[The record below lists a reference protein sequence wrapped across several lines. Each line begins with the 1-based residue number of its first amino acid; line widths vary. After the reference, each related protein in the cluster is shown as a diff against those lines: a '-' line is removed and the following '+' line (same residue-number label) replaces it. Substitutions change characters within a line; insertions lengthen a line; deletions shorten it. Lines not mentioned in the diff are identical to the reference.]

1 MFRRLREARG
11 RSIVVTIDGR
21 RVEAR
26 AGDSVA
32 ETMRAADHAQCA
44 VAASKDRARHCTMP
58 ECFDCL
64 VTIDGIGNRRGCLV
78 EVRDG
83 MRIETQLST
92 QGDS

>member
-1 MFRRLREARG
+1 MFRRLREARS
-11 RSIVVTIDGR
+11 RNIVVTIDGR

-32 ETMRAADHAQCA
+32 ETMLAAGHPQRA
-44 VAASKDRARHCTMP
+44 VAGSKERARHCTMP

-83 MRIETQLST
+83 MRIETQLGP
-92 QGDS
+92 QGNS